1 MTYVSDVAWGKR
13 VVPKKKFYD
22 RFKTKASK
30 VGNNLGKNIKY
41 MSKVAYNSGKS
52 QAKKIQANQ
61 RSQGGYY
68 RLHKT
73 TKPKHLKN
81 IKQVKYFK
89 RKGKKFIPVYKKSKK
104 VKVQRVQNSYNPFN
118 LDF

>member
-1 MTYVSDVAWGKR
+1 MSYVSDVAWGKR

-30 VGNNLGKNIKY
+30 VGNTLGKNIKY

-61 RSQGGYY
+61 RSQGGFYSS
-68 RLHKT
+68 HKNF
-73 TKPKHLKN
+73 KPKIN
-81 IKQVKYFK
+81 QVRKIKYFK
-89 RKGKKFIPVYKKSKK
+89 KKGKKFIPVFKKSKHK
-104 VKVQRVQNSYNPFN
+104 VKIQRVQNNYNPFN